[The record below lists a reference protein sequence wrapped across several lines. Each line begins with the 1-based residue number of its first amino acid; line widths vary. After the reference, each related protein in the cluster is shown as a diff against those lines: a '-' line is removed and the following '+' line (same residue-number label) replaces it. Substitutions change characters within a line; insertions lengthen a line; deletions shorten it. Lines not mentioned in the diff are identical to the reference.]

1 MKLDVKL
8 GRDSYPILIARGMLA
23 EAGQHLAL
31 ALRVLVVTD
40 DGVPT
45 QYARR
50 VLDACEAAHGVGVL
64 VTLPQ
69 GEASKTLANFEM
81 LCRVMLENGF
91 TRKDCVAAVGGGV
104 VGDLA
109 GFAAACYMRGID
121 FYNIPTT
128 LLSQVDS

>member
-23 EAGQHLAL
+23 EADQHLAL
-31 ALRVLVVTD
+31 ARRVLVVTD

-121 FYNIPTT
+121 F
-128 LLSQVDS
+128 

>member
-8 GRDSYPILIARGMLA
+8 GCDSYPILIARGMLA

-31 ALRVLVVTD
+31 ARRVLVVTD

-81 LCRVMLENGF
+81 L
-91 TRKDCVAAVGGGV
+91 
-104 VGDLA
+104 
-109 GFAAACYMRGID
+109 
-121 FYNIPTT
+121 
-128 LLSQVDS
+128 